1 MNKLHYIE
9 TEEGYFSGYE
19 RPETMEGPTFH
30 KDIEMALKYD
40 ITYHKQEAIDDY
52 AHLSLLGYDPSLETA
67 SYAPRHPVV
76 HGADMGVL

>member
-9 TEEGYFSGYE
+9 TPEGYFIGYDNVE
-19 RPETMEGPTFH
+19 EMEGPGFH
-30 KDIEMALKYD
+30 RDIDMAVKYD
-40 ITYHKQEAIDDY
+40 MTYHKQEAIDDY
-52 AHLSLLGYDPSLETA
+52 ERLSLLGYDPSLETA